1 MLKLIVKNHKLS
13 EDLKNAFRRV
23 RNQSID
29 SNFEHKKRS
38 NKKVS
43 TGGRKASNADA
54 LQELFNKRV
63 SEGKFDEF
71 TPPDLVFYWEKV
83 AKDCNINWQNASMS
97 VNAGAMRNLLKH
109 YSPRDIVNMI
119 DFLFKSSQ
127 TYIDMY
133 ISNPTVLVSNYFMNR
148 IYADSVNWKKGEFK
162 NETEKKFANREYS
175 RKSSKVETKIGSWE

>member
-29 SNFEHKKRS
+29 DSNFEHKKRS
-38 NKKVS
+38 NRKVS
-43 TGGRKASNADA
+43 TCGRKASNADA

-83 AKDCNINWQNASMS
+83 AHENKVNWQNASMS

-109 YSPRDIVNMI
+109 YSPRDIINMI

-127 TYIDMY
+127 DYIDVT
-133 ISNPTVLVSNYFMNR
+133 ISNPTVLVSNYYMNR
-148 IYADSVNWKKGEFK
+148 IYADSVNWKKGTYK
-162 NETEKKFANREYS
+162 KKFEREYK
-175 RKSSKVETKIGSWE
+175 RETDKTETKLGSWE